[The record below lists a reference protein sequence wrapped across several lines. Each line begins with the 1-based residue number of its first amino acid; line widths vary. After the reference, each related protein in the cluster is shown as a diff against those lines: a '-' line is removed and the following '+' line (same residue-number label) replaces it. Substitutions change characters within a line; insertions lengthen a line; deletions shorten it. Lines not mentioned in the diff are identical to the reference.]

1 VKRIFGL
8 TLVILLLACA
18 CQPQNAGISISILDG
33 EKVIRLQAESN
44 TPAGIL
50 SLAGITL
57 STSDKI
63 QFHGADL
70 PADFMLP
77 PGGNYTL
84 QIRRA
89 HLLTL
94 ITPDGQSNIRT
105 TEPNVGQAL
114 AQTGLQLYAA
124 DYIAPPLETPITA
137 NITVVYRPARDLSV
151 STKDGTIAVKSSQQ
165 TVGKALAAAGLALF
179 GLDKSLPA
187 ESEPLP
193 IDGQIKIIRVKE
205 TVTLLEKAIPFPKSY
220 IYSLDQAA
228 GEQKV
233 VQAGETGLTISRVR
247 TRYENG
253 AEVAQ
258 ITEAETIVRQ
268 PVESIISL
276 STQAQIQTLDTPDG
290 QIQYWRAVQMY
301 TTSYSP
307 CGSGTPKCSYGTASG
322 LPVKH
327 GVVALIPSLYNQ
339 LVGSRVYI
347 PGYGVAVIGDVGGG
361 FPDGRPWID
370 LGFSDDDYQNWS
382 GMHTVYFLAPAPA
395 SIPPG
400 LN

>member
-1 VKRIFGL
+1 MS
-8 TLVILLLACA
+8 VILLLACA
-18 CQPQNAGISISILDG
+18 CQSQDVGISVNILDG
-33 EKVIRLQAESN
+33 EKIISLQTRSN

-50 SLAGITL
+50 ALAGVTL
-57 STSDKI
+57 SENDKI
-63 QFHGADL
+63 QFHGTDL
-70 PADFMLP
+70 PADFSLP

-94 ITPDGQSNIRT
+94 ITPDGQSRIHT
-105 TEPNVGQAL
+105 TAPSVGQAL
-114 AQTGLQLYAA
+114 AQTGLQLYTA
-124 DYIAPPLETPITA
+124 DFVTPPLEMPITA
-137 NITVVYRPARDLSV
+137 DLTVFYRPARDLSV
-151 STKDGTIAVKSSQQ
+151 STKDGTIALKSSQQ
-165 TVGKALAAAGLALF
+165 TVGKALASAGLALF

-187 ESEPLP
+187 ETEPLP
-193 IDGQIKIIRVKE
+193 ADGQIKIIRVTE
-205 TVTLLEKAIPFPKSY
+205 TVTLLEKPIPFSKSY

-247 TRYENG
+247 TRYEDDKKI
-253 AEVAQ
+253 AQ
-258 ITEAETIVRQ
+258 ITEAETVVRQ
-268 PVESIISL
+268 PIESIISL

-290 QIQYWRAVQMY
+290 PIQYWRAVQMY

-327 GVVALIPSLYNQ
+327 GVVALVPSLYNQ
-339 LVGSRVYI
+339 LAGSRVYI
-347 PGYGVAVIGDVGGG
+347 PGYGVAVIADVGGG

-370 LGFSDDDYQNWS
+370 LGFSDADYQNWS
-382 GMHTVYFLAPAPA
+382 GMHTIYFLAPAPA
-395 SIPPG
+395 SIPSG

>member
-1 VKRIFGL
+1 M
-8 TLVILLLACA
+8 
-18 CQPQNAGISISILDG
+18 GINVNILDG
-33 EKVIRLQAESN
+33 EKIISLQTGSN

-50 SLAGITL
+50 SLAGIPL
-57 STSDKI
+57 SANDKI

-70 PADFMLP
+70 PADFVLP

-94 ITPDGQSNIRT
+94 ITPDGQSSIQTTAPNI
-105 TEPNVGQAL
+105 GQAL
-114 AQTGLQLYAA
+114 AQTGLQLYTS
-124 DYIAPPLETPITA
+124 DSITPPLETPVTS
-137 NITVVYRPARDLSV
+137 NLTVFYRPAKDLTV

-165 TVGKALAAAGLALF
+165 TVGKALASAGLALF
-179 GLDKSLPA
+179 GLDKSMPA

-193 IDGQIKIIRVKE
+193 SDGQIKIVRVKE
-205 TVTLLEKAIPFPKSY
+205 TVALIEKAIPFPKSY
-220 IYSLDQAA
+220 IYSLDQSA

-247 TRYENG
+247 TRYEDG
-253 AEVAQ
+253 TKVAQ
-258 ITEAETIVRQ
+258 ITEAETVVRQ
-268 PVESIISL
+268 PIESIISL

-327 GVVALIPSLYNQ
+327 GVVALVPSLYNQ

-361 FPDGRPWID
+361 FPDGRLWID
-370 LGFSDDDYQNWS
+370 LGFSDEDYQNWS

-395 SIPPG
+395 SIPSG